1 MTSWSAPTLSK
12 LPLRMRPMK
21 FCQCDS
27 ARFAP
32 PRVLRS
38 RWGGRARAGSSSGS
52 TLPRLLLLRMTMV
65 NSKIE
70 ACRLYSPWRLQHATL
85 VVSLTRFSNL
95 PSYFTF
101 SALSDL
107 LRSVGGCKAR
117 KCKGSENLLMWVSTR
132 HNSRDIH
139 RTRIALYS
147 TRGIGPYTYL
157 SACITPCTVRSDCP
171 LYFRTLHTYYCRVIY
186 TDCTYGTTSVSLRAV
201 RSSNM

>member
-1 MTSWSAPTLSK
+1 
-12 LPLRMRPMK
+12 MK

-101 SALSDL
+101 FALSDL

-201 RSSNM
+201 RLSNM